1 MTLNRR
7 QNRFAQ
13 EYLID
18 LNATQAAIRAGYSP
32 RTAYSTGQRLLNHVE
47 VIAKVSRLIEARAVR
62 TEVSAERVVME
73 LARVAFGDIR
83 SIVQVVEEEGDHGP
97 VSRVVVKPSAE
108 WTRDEAATVAEVAQ
122 TRQGIRVKT
131 HPKLQ
136 ALEALAKHLGM
147 YVTRVDLNLEASLT
161 LGDPASM
168 TDDELRQA
176 LEE

>member
-1 MTLNRR
+1 
-7 QNRFAQ
+7 
-13 EYLID
+13 
-18 LNATQAAIRAGYSP
+18 
-32 RTAYSTGQRLLNHVE
+32 
-47 VIAKVSRLIEARAVR
+47 
-62 TEVSAERVVME
+62 ME
-73 LARVAFGDIR
+73 LARVAFEDIR
-83 SIVQVVEEEGDHGP
+83 SIVQVVDGE
-97 VSRVVVKPSAE
+97 VVVKPSAE

-168 TDDELRQA
+168 TDDELQTSIGGMMSVQSF
-176 LEE
+176 LC

>member
-7 QNRFAQ
+7 QRRFAQ
-13 EYLID
+13 EYLLD
-18 LNATQAAIRAGYSP
+18 LNAKQAAIRAGYSA
-32 RTAYSTGQRLLNHVE
+32 RTAKSLGHRLLTHVDVLAE
-47 VIAKVSRLIEARAVR
+47 VSRLIEARAVR

-83 SIVQVVEEEGDHGP
+83 SIVQVVEEDEG
-97 VSRVVVKPSAE
+97 SRVVVKPSAE

-147 YVTRVDLNLEASLT
+147 YVTRVDLNLAASLT

>member
-1 MTLNRR
+1 MSKLNRR
-7 QNRFAQ
+7 QRIFAQ
-13 EYLID
+13 EYLVD
-18 LNATQAAIRAGYSP
+18 LNAKQAAIRAGYSP
-32 RTAYSTGQRLLNHVE
+32 KTAKSVGYRLLTYVDVMAE
-47 VIAKVSRLIEARAVR
+47 VTRRLEDRAKRNDVDADRVIE
-62 TEVSAERVVME
+62 E
-73 LARVAFGDIR
+73 LARLAFGDLR
-83 SIVQVVEEEGDHGP
+83 SIVQVVDGK
-97 VSRVVVKPSAE
+97 VVVKPSAE

-122 TRQGIRVKT
+122 TRQGIRIKM

-147 YVTRVDLNLEASLT
+147 YVTRLDVNLEASLT

>member
-1 MTLNRR
+1 MSKLNRR
-7 QNRFAQ
+7 QRIFAQ
-13 EYLID
+13 EYLVD
-18 LNATQAAIRAGYSP
+18 LNAKQAAIRAGYSP
-32 RTAYSTGQRLLNHVE
+32 NTAKSVGYRLLTYVDVMAE
-47 VIAKVSRLIEARAVR
+47 VTRRLEDRAKRNDVDADRVIE
-62 TEVSAERVVME
+62 E
-73 LARVAFGDIR
+73 LARLAFGDLR
-83 SIVQVVEEEGDHGP
+83 SIVQVVDGK
-97 VSRVVVKPSAE
+97 VVVKPSAE

-122 TRQGIRVKT
+122 TRQGIRIKT

-147 YVTRVDLNLEASLT
+147 YVTRLDVNLEASLT

>member
-1 MTLNRR
+1 MSKLNRR
-7 QNRFAQ
+7 QRIFAQ
-13 EYLID
+13 EYLVD
-18 LNATQAAIRAGYSP
+18 LNAKQAAIRAGYSP
-32 RTAYSTGQRLLNHVE
+32 KTAKSVGYRLLTYVDVMAE
-47 VIAKVSRLIEARAVR
+47 VTRRLEDRAKRNDVDADRVIE
-62 TEVSAERVVME
+62 E
-73 LARVAFGDIR
+73 LARLAFGDLR
-83 SIVQVVEEEGDHGP
+83 SIVQVVDGK
-97 VSRVVVKPSAE
+97 VVVKPSAE

-122 TRQGIRVKT
+122 TRQGIRVKM

-147 YVTRVDLNLEASLT
+147 YVTRLDVNLEASLT

>member
-7 QNRFAQ
+7 QSIFAA

-18 LNATQAAIRAGYSP
+18 LNATQAAIRAGYSA

-62 TEVSAERVVME
+62 TEVSAERVVLE

-83 SIVQVVEEEGDHGP
+83 SIVQVVEGE
-97 VSRVVVKPSAE
+97 VVVKPSAE

-147 YVTRVDLNLEASLT
+147 YVTRLDLNLEASLT